1 MAPTDDQLKQHVAT
15 NAQQVID
22 ILKVLLETAGLAGA
36 DIMLQSSQAAADY
49 VSNSAASQAAWSAG
63 IAVLDAVLAGFVKVL
78 TKIRE
83 HGVAG
88 LPELTAEV
96 LNEFLGTKFTGGDFG
111 VLTGGDATLTR
122 AHQIGNAI
130 LGRLEDE
137 FAPGKKVTPESS
149 EEGAKRMA
157 GFAVNFGIQTGILA
171 LIGGAVP
178 IAHLDEV
185 REMGV
190 EAARN
195 IGLGRLV
202 RQALRPLVQE
212 TITTPYGRR
221 LKARYQQDLLAPAEY
236 IRQFLAGRINHDQL
250 LERLRQHGF
259 TDDDIDELTRQH
271 VPDLNMLDELRL
283 ERYNELTRDAIIQ
296 DLRDRGWTL
305 DYATKRTRA
314 EALSRVDSE
323 WSKYLTKVEEL
334 AAGRWIDKDA
344 AAGLVQQAPLYAEE
358 ASRFM
363 ARVGLQLEYPHKQPT
378 WAQVT
383 TLYEIGAVDLNYV
396 DDWLN
401 REGFSPDD
409 NLNMTL
415 LLLYKFEQAQ
425 DKAAAAAAK
434 KKAKDAKGA
443 GQPAQTGPQ
452 PGQPGSAPLGGA

>member
-1 MAPTDDQLKQHVAT
+1 MPTDDQLKQHVGT
-15 NAQQVID
+15 NAQQVFD
-22 ILKVLLETAGLAGA
+22 ILRSIAAAGGIPVDDQSLKSMDAAANYVARTAGY
-36 DIMLQSSQAAADY
+36 QST
-49 VSNSAASQAAWSAG
+49 WSMA
-63 IAVLDAVLAGFVKVL
+63 IAVLDAVLGGFVKVL
-78 TKIRE
+78 GKVRE
-83 HGVAG
+83 AGVEG

-96 LNEFLGTKFTGGDFG
+96 LNEFLGTQFTGQQFG
-111 VLTGGDATLTR
+111 VLSGPDATLQR
-122 AHQIGNAI
+122 AHQIGTAV
-130 LGRLEDE
+130 LGQLERE
-137 FAPGKKVTPESS
+137 FTQGGKVTPASA

-157 GFAVNFGIQTGILA
+157 GFALNFGIQTGLLA
-171 LIGGAVP
+171 LLGGAVP

-212 TITTPYGRR
+212 TITTPYGRA
-221 LKARYQQDLLAPAEY
+221 LKAKYQQDLLAPAEY

-283 ERYNELTRDAIIQ
+283 ERYKELTRDAIIQ

-334 AAGRWIDKDA
+334 AAARWIDKDT
-344 AAGLVQQAPLYAEE
+344 AAGLVQAAPLYDEE
-358 ASRFM
+358 AQRFM
-363 ARVGLQLEYPHKQPT
+363 ARIGLTLEYPHKQPT

-401 REGFSPDD
+401 REGFSADD

-425 DKAAAAAAK
+425 DKAEAAAAK
-434 KKAKDAKGA
+434 AKAKQQKQA

-452 PGQPGSAPLGGA
+452 PGQPGSAPLGGV